1 MPLYEYECEKCA
13 EQFEEL
19 VSRRDGDAGV
29 TCPAC
34 GSKQTRR
41 LQSTFALG
49 RPSTPASSCTT
60 CCPGG
65 TCGLG

>member
-1 MPLYEYECEKCA
+1 MPLYEYECEKCT

-19 VSRRDGDAGV
+19 VSRRNGAADVA
-29 TCPAC
+29 CPAC

-41 LQSTFALG
+41 VQSTFALG
-49 RPSTPASSCTT
+49 KASKPASSCTT

-65 TCGLG
+65 TCGL